1 MRLKQDQ
8 VDFFKNAF
16 GRISPEAKVYL
27 FGSRADDNARGGDID
42 ILVLTSKK
50 ISLND
55 NQHVYFEFYKQFG
68 EQKVDIVNF
77 TFKEDPPFKA
87 IAMST
92 AIGL

>member
-50 ISLND
+50 ISLSD
-55 NQHVYFEFYKQFG
+55 KQHVYFEFYKQFD
-68 EQKVDIVNF
+68 E
-77 TFKEDPPFKA
+77 
-87 IAMST
+87 
-92 AIGL
+92 

>member
-42 ILVLTSKK
+42 ILVLTDKK
-50 ISLND
+50 ISLSNK
-55 NQHVYFEFYKQFG
+55 QHVYFEYYKQCG
-68 EQKVDIVNF
+68 E
-77 TFKEDPPFKA
+77 
-87 IAMST
+87 
-92 AIGL
+92 

>member
-1 MRLKQDQ
+1 MRLKLDQ
-8 VDFFKNAF
+8 ADFFKNAF
-16 GRISPEAKVYL
+16 RRISPEAKIYL

-50 ISLND
+50 ISLNGK
-55 NQHVYFEFYKQFG
+55 QHVYFEFYKQFG

-77 TFKEDPPFKA
+77 TYKEDPPFKA

>member
-16 GRISPEAKVYL
+16 RRISPEAKIYL

-50 ISLND
+50 ISLSD
-55 NQHVYFEFYKQFG
+55 KQHVYFEFCKQFG